1 MRIAICEDDKNH
13 LLHIKRLLD
22 CYSKD
27 LDSDFTISVFQNIH
41 DLLQH
46 TKERIIYDLYLLDI
60 FLPDG
65 NGMTL
70 AQELRK
76 GKITSPIIF
85 LTTSRDY
92 ALDAYGVNAIQYLL
106 KPIIEDAFFH
116 ALQTVIKMRKIEN
129 SKHIILKIDKQF
141 HPVPLQDIMYTES
154 YGHNQIIYLNNN
166 KELKV
171 RMSVNEL
178 FSQLSVSPQF
188 VRCGSAYILNLSAIK
203 TLHPKKVSMA
213 WEKEISLPRGSYS
226 QLREQYF
233 QYYDE
238 R

>member
-92 ALDAYGVNAIQYLL
+92 ALDNYL
-106 KPIIEDAFFH
+106 PTPE
-116 ALQTVIKMRKIEN
+116 KM
-129 SKHIILKIDKQF
+129 SSLSFGCASD
-141 HPVPLQDIMYTES
+141 T
-154 YGHNQIIYLNNN
+154 
-166 KELKV
+166 
-171 RMSVNEL
+171 L
-178 FSQLSVSPQF
+178 FAHQ
-188 VRCGSAYILNLSAIK
+188 
-203 TLHPKKVSMA
+203 
-213 WEKEISLPRGSYS
+213 
-226 QLREQYF
+226 
-233 QYYDE
+233 
-238 R
+238 